1 MNAVIR
7 DKSAPQLVTFKD
19 IQRPSAD
26 DGQLLIKVE
35 ATSINR
41 GELSLLKNRHDGWMP
56 GQDFAGTVVATSS
69 NNYNM
74 EVGTRV
80 VGLAQDGA
88 WSEYLTVASTDV
100 TTLPNTVSF
109 QEAAALPMA
118 GLTAYRTIRKAGSL
132 LGKSVLITAGGGGVG
147 AYQTQIAALA
157 GAKVTSVIRNKELR
171 EKMRERLSGH
181 EIISAINEASQQFD
195 IIFESIGGEMLTD
208 AIKKLTEN
216 GKIIMFGNTSE
227 KKSSINLFDFIP
239 GHENGQLITYMSY
252 ADTASIDKDLATL
265 LNYVTAGTLECLDVI
280 EFPIKNIYEALSGLS
295 DGSLKGKTILN
306 IK

>member
-1 MNAVIR
+1 MNAVVR
-7 DKSAPQLVTFKD
+7 DKSAPQLVAFTD
-19 IQRPSAD
+19 IQQPSTD
-26 DGQLLIKVE
+26 DGQVLVKVE

-56 GQDFAGTVVATSS
+56 GQDFAGTVVASS
-69 NNYNM
+69 SKNHDM
-74 EVGTRV
+74 QIGTRV
-80 VGLAQDGA
+80 VGLAQSGA
-88 WSEYLTVASTDV
+88 WSEYITVASADV

-157 GAKVTSVIRNKELR
+157 GARVTSIIRNKELR
-171 EKMRERLSGH
+171 GKMRERLPGH
-181 EIISAINEASQQFD
+181 EIISAIDKTSQQFD
-195 IIFESIGGEMLTD
+195 LIFESIGGEMLTD

-227 KKSSINLFDFIP
+227 KKSSIDLFDFIP
-239 GHENGQLITYMSY
+239 GRENGQLITYMSY
-252 ADTASIDKDLATL
+252 ADTAPIGKDLATL
-265 LNYVTAGTLECLDVI
+265 LNDVTAGSLQCLDLI
-280 EFPIKNIYEALSGLS
+280 EFHIKDIHEALAGLS
-295 DGSLKGKTILN
+295 DGSLRGKIILN

>member
-1 MNAVIR
+1 MNAVVR
-7 DKSAPQLVTFKD
+7 DKSAPQLVAFKD

-41 GELSLLKNRHDGWMP
+41 GELSLLKNRHNGWMP
-56 GQDFAGTVVATSS
+56 GQDFAGTVVASSS
-69 NNYNM
+69 NNHDI
-74 EVGTRV
+74 EIGTRV
-80 VGLAQDGA
+80 VGLAQGGA
-88 WSEYLTVASTDV
+88 WSEYLTIASTDV
-100 TTLPNTVSF
+100 TTLPDAVSF

-157 GAKVTSVIRNKELR
+157 GARVTSIIRNKELR
-171 EKMRERLSGH
+171 EKMRERLPDH
-181 EIISAINEASQQFD
+181 EIISAIDKTSQQFD

-208 AIKKLTEN
+208 AIKKLAQN

-227 KKSSINLFDFIP
+227 KKSSIDLFDFIP

-252 ADTASIDKDLATL
+252 ADTAPIDKDLANL
-265 LNYVTAGTLECLDVI
+265 LDYVTAGSLQCLDLI
-280 EFPIKNIYEALSGLS
+280 EFSIKDIHKALAGLS
-295 DGSLKGKTILN
+295 DGSLKGKIILN

>member
-1 MNAVIR
+1 MNAVVR
-7 DKSAPQLVTFKD
+7 DKSAPQLVAFKD

-41 GELSLLKNRHDGWMP
+41 GELSLLNNRHDGWMP
-56 GQDFAGTVVATSS
+56 GQDFAGTVVASSS
-69 NNYNM
+69 NKNDI
-74 EVGTRV
+74 EIGTRV
-80 VGLAQDGA
+80 VGLAQGGA
-88 WSEYLTVASTDV
+88 WSEYLTIASTDV
-100 TTLPNTVSF
+100 TTLPDAVSF

-157 GAKVTSVIRNKELR
+157 GARVTSIIRNKELR
-171 EKMRERLSGH
+171 EKMRERLPDH
-181 EIISAINEASQQFD
+181 EIISAIDKTSQQFD

-208 AIKKLTEN
+208 AIKKLAQN

-227 KKSSINLFDFIP
+227 KKSSIDLFDFIP

-252 ADTASIDKDLATL
+252 ADTAPIDKDLANL
-265 LNYVTAGTLECLDVI
+265 LDYVTADSLQCLDLI
-280 EFPIKNIYEALSGLS
+280 EFPIKDIHEALAGLS
-295 DGSLKGKTILN
+295 NGGIRGKIILN